1 MPSITA
7 SIRNLRTDYASFELD
22 ESHVD
27 RHPFRQ
33 FEKWMRHAIDAKVEE
48 PNAMTLATSGK
59 SGVPDARVV
68 LLRDLDRKGFVFFTN
83 YTSRKGKEL
92 SSNKRVCLNFFWPEL
107 QRQVRI
113 LGRVEKVSAKASDA
127 YFNSRPRQSQI
138 GAWASL
144 QSEVMT
150 SRSELEERFVLFE
163 KKFKGRKV
171 PRPSFWGGYRVVPE
185 HMEFW
190 QGRPSRLHDRIAYDR
205 SKVGRWKHVR
215 LYP

>member
-1 MPSITA
+1 
-7 SIRNLRTDYASFELD
+7 
-22 ESHVD
+22 
-27 RHPFRQ
+27 RQ
-33 FEKWMRHAIDAKVEE
+33 FELWMRHAIDAKVEE

-59 SGVPDARVV
+59 GGVPDARVV

-92 SSNKRVCLNFFWPEL
+92 TVNKRVCLNFFWPEL

-113 LGRVEKVSAKASDA
+113 LGRVEKITSKASDS

-144 QSEVMT
+144 QSEVLD
-150 SRSELEERFVLFE
+150 SRAELEERFVFFE
-163 KKFKGRKV
+163 KKFQGKKV
-171 PRPSFWGGYRVVPE
+171 PRPAFWGGYRVVPE
-185 HMEFW
+185 QIEFW
-190 QGRPSRLHDRIAYDR
+190 QGRRSRLHDRICYLR